1 MSSIEIDIL
10 TPTIGAQISG
20 VDLREPL
27 SDADLSRIEQALIDH
42 LVVFFRDQDITP
54 AQQIAFGRRFGA
66 LCLPPF
72 MTQHGDDPEL
82 LVLDQTNPKGE
93 GTDTW
98 HSDNTF
104 MAEPPLG
111 SILKAVQLPASG
123 GDTCFASAFA
133 AYEALSAPMQE
144 FLEGL
149 RAVHDLTATLERAN
163 AGGHTNADVAAVLEK
178 SPPVEHPV
186 IRTHPVSRRKALF
199 VNANST
205 TRIVGLSNRENALLL
220 PFLCD
225 HIRAPEFQCRF
236 RWQPNSIAFWD
247 NRAAQ
252 HLAVADYHE
261 RRIMHRV
268 TLQGDKPF

>member
-1 MSSIEIDIL
+1 MSTIEIQAL
-10 TPTIGAQISG
+10 TPTIGAEISG

-27 SDADLSRIEQALIDH
+27 PATTVAEIRAALLEH
-42 LVVFFRDQDITP
+42 LVVFFREQDITP
-54 AQQIAFGRRFGA
+54 AQHVAFGRYFGE
-66 LCLPPF
+66 LCFPPF
-72 MTQHGDDPEL
+72 MTEHGDDPEI
-82 LVLDQTNPKGE
+82 LVLDQVFPKGE

-104 MAEPPLG
+104 MAEPPMG
-111 SILKAVQLPASG
+111 SILKAETLPANG
-123 GDTCFASAFA
+123 GDTCFASAYA
-133 AYEALSAPMQE
+133 AYDALSPAIQS
-144 FLEGL
+144 LLDGL
-149 RAVHDLTATLERAN
+149 TAVHDLTATLERAN
-163 AGGHTNADVAAVLEK
+163 AAGHTRADVAAILEA

-186 IRTHPVSRRKALF
+186 VRTHPETKRKALF

-205 TRIVGLSNRENALLL
+205 TRIVGLSPRENALLL

-236 RWQPNSIAFWD
+236 RWEPHSIAFWD

-261 RRIMHRV
+261 RRVMHRV
-268 TLQGDKPF
+268 TLAGDKPY

>member
-1 MSSIEIDIL
+1 MSPIEIDPV
-10 TPTIGAQISG
+10 TPTIGAFVRG

-27 SDADLSRIEQALIDH
+27 EDADVRTIETALVDH
-42 LVVFFRDQDITP
+42 LVLFFRDQDISP
-54 AQQIAFGRRFGA
+54 AEQIAFGRRFGE
-66 LCLPPF
+66 LCYPPF

-82 LVLDQTNPKGE
+82 LVLDQTDPRGE
-93 GTDTW
+93 GTDVW
-98 HSDNTF
+98 HSDNSF

-111 SILKAVQLPASG
+111 SILKAIQLPSQG
-123 GDTCFASAFA
+123 GDTCFASAIA
-133 AYEALSAPMQE
+133 AYEALSEPMKRM
-144 FLEGL
+144 LEGL
-149 RAVHDLTATLERAN
+149 HAIHDLTRTLERAN
-163 AGGHTNADVAAVLEK
+163 AGGHTNADVARVLEQ

-186 IRTHPVSRRKALF
+186 VRTHPISGRKALY

-205 TRIVGLSNRENALLL
+205 TRILGLSERENALLL

-236 RWQPNSIAFWD
+236 RWEPHSIAFWD
-247 NRAAQ
+247 NRSAQ
-252 HLAVADYHE
+252 HLAVADYRE